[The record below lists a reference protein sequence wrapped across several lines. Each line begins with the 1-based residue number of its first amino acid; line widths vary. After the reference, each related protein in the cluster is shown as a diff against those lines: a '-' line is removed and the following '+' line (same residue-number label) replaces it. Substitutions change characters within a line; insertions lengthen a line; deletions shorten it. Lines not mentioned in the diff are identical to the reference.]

1 MGQTIYFGNLRR
13 AMDVPAPKSGMDA
26 SSVGRVE
33 KIDLAN
39 GGSFVSMSQGNHREF
54 DMDWGTTPADSLAWL
69 FDYRNGRYGTG
80 LCYFV
85 DPYANNALPPHWAEP
100 GLSAG
105 DWPSLYSPGVNPT
118 LTPSGG
124 YRTNWVIDPNVV
136 APLNWASLGSATIS
150 SQTGA
155 GAVSGNTFGRAVAT
169 LAAAAYG
176 TNATATFPV
185 VAGETFALSGY
196 VRGTTGRNIQMRIT
210 WTGATATS
218 NTAVN
223 IASTTAWQ
231 RLTYTGTVPAG
242 ATAARVDFVAASTSV
257 VVGNLFEWDNV
268 MYERGTTTV
277 GTYFDGSYRFADG
290 RVAAW
295 TGAANSSASTLS
307 VFIAN
312 MPTFAATYNLTGP
325 LTANPDRAAV
335 LLIPTGKTLYLG
347 FTGSQTG
354 NGVIAIQPIALDGTY
369 AAVQTPALLSASAT
383 TRLNASFSSATYSA
397 VIVYIDTT
405 TTGAATVTLLS
416 ATAVYAANGV
426 GQTLTGVHTP
436 GEGHTGLRFA
446 SNPVRTYVQ
455 KRPDGTEF
463 ITAAVKFTE
472 VGAWL

>member
-39 GGSFVSMSQGNHREF
+39 GGSFVSMSQGSHREF
-54 DMDWGTTPADSLAWL
+54 DMDWGSTPADNLAWL
-69 FDYRNGRYGTG
+69 YDFRNGRYGTG

-118 LTPSGG
+118 LAPSGG

-136 APLNWASLGSATIS
+136 APLNWAGANSPTVT
-150 SQTGA
+150 SQIGA
-155 GAVSGNTFGRAVAT
+155 GAVSGNTFGRVVAT
-169 LAAAAYG
+169 VAAAAYG
-176 TNATATFPV
+176 VTSSSTFPV
-185 VAGETFALSGY
+185 VAGESFALSGY
-196 VRGTTGRNIQMRIT
+196 VRGTTGRNIQLRIT

-223 IASTTAWQ
+223 IASTTSWQ

-242 ATAARVDFVAASTSV
+242 ATAARVDIIAAATSV
-257 VVGNLFEWDNV
+257 VVGNLFEFDNV

-277 GTYFDGSYRFADG
+277 GSYFDGSYRFADG

-312 MPTFAATYNLTGP
+312 MPSFSATYSLNGP
-325 LTANPDRAAV
+325 LATNPLRSAV
-335 LLIPTGKTLYLG
+335 LLVPPTKTLWLG
-347 FTGSQTG
+347 FSGSQTG
-354 NGVIAIQPIALDGTY
+354 NGVVAVQPINIDGSY
-369 AAVQTPALLSASAT
+369 AAVQYPTLLSASGT
-383 TRLNASFSSATYSA
+383 TRLNTSFSGATYSA
-397 VIVYIDTT
+397 VIIYIDTT
-405 TTGAATVTLLS
+405 TAGAATVTLVS
-416 ATAVYAANGV
+416 ASAVYAATGTPP
-426 GQTLTGVHTP
+426 TLTGVHTA

-446 SNPVRTYVQ
+446 ANPVRTYVQ